1 MSKKMSK
8 KAILPLIALL
18 AAFTLPAM
26 AETTI
31 IRETTVVDAPPPPVL
46 VPGHTTTTYTTTVRP
61 GIRPV
66 YVEEFD
72 ANLDRL
78 LTMNEVGAMLFR
90 MYDTDGNMVIDNVEY
105 ERPSVLTVVP
115 MGTTTRISYD
125 FDNDGLSDRTVYSY
139 DSFMKYTTLARFDRN
154 GNGLSPHEFAGMS
167 FLEADVDNSRAIEM
181 KEWQGTYI
189 ASIDKKNRAEG
200 ALNK

>member
-1 MSKKMSK
+1 MFK

-18 AAFTLPAM
+18 TAFTLPAF

-31 IRETTVVDAPPPPVL
+31 IRETTVVDAPPPLV
-46 VPGHTTTTYTTTVRP
+46 VPGHTTTTTTYTTTVRP

-115 MGTTTRISYD
+115 MGTSTRISYD
-125 FDNDGLSDRTVYSY
+125 FNNDGLSDHTVYSY

-154 GNGLSPHEFAGMS
+154 SNGLSPHEFAGMS
-167 FLEADVDNSRAIEM
+167 FLEADVDNSKAIEM
-181 KEWQGTYI
+181 KEWQGTYV
-189 ASIDKKNRAEG
+189 ASIDKKNRAEA